1 MSKFFKWAGWALLG
15 VLVIIQF
22 FGIDKTNPP
31 VNASEEFMTLAA
43 PPADVAQLLKD
54 ACYDCH
60 SHETEYPWYT
70 NIEPV
75 SWWIAHHIEEARG
88 HLNFSTWGTYNAEKK
103 AHKAEECGEEVEKGK
118 MPLKSY
124 LPMHPE
130 ARLTDAQ
137 RALLT
142 NWFMALSGQKEGAE
156 EMQGGE
162 ESSSHEK
169 EEGDSHEEEGEHE
182 HEHK

>member
-1 MSKFFKWAGWALLG
+1 MSKILKWAGLALLAA
-15 VLVIIQF
+15 LVIIQF

-31 VNASEEFMTLAA
+31 VNQSEEFMTLAA
-43 PPADVAQLLKD
+43 PPADVAQLIKD

-60 SHETEYPWYT
+60 SHETKYPWYT

-75 SWWIAHHIEEARG
+75 SWWIKDHIEHGRE
-88 HLNFSTWGTYNAEKK
+88 HLNFSAWGAYDAEKK

-130 ARLTDAQ
+130 ARLSDAQ
-137 RALLT
+137 RERLSS
-142 NWFMALSGQKEGAE
+142 WFMALAAKKEAAE
-156 EMQGGE
+156 QVQPPAEASSGE
-162 ESSSHEK
+162 EEEHSH
-169 EEGDSHEEEGEHE
+169 GEGEENHDHE
-182 HEHK
+182 H